1 MNIIFMGTP
10 DFAEGALK
18 ALIDA
23 GQNIIMVVTQPDRA
37 KGRGKDISMP
47 PVKVCA
53 LENGIEVFQPA
64 KVKEPEAVEKIREKA
79 PDIIVVA
86 AFGQILSKEILDIPK
101 YGCVNIHASLLPEYR
116 GAAPIQKCIMD
127 GKKETG
133 VTIMQMNEGL
143 DTGDILMKRSIE
155 VSDDETGGSLFEKL
169 SRLGASMITEA
180 IPLIEEG
187 KLDPEKQDDSKSS
200 YAGMLSKET
209 GAIKFKNSAV
219 ELERLIRAMNP
230 WPSAYTRFRNKNL
243 KIWKASVVDD
253 IDTDDIYQVGTITN
267 ITKDD
272 FTVKCGEKSLV
283 IKELQMEG
291 KKRMSAHDFMLGVQ
305 VEIGESLG

>member
-18 ALIDA
+18 ELIRA
-23 GQNIIMVVTQPDRA
+23 EQNIIMVVTQPDRA

-47 PVKVCA
+47 PVKICA
-53 LENGIEVFQPA
+53 VEHGIEVFQPE
-64 KVKEPEAVEKIREKA
+64 KVKDPEAVKVIRDKK
-79 PDIIVVA
+79 PDLIVVA

-143 DTGDILMKRSIE
+143 DTGDILMKRSVEI
-155 VSDDETGGSLFEKL
+155 DDEETGGSLFEKL
-169 SRLGASMITEA
+169 SRLGALMITEA
-180 IPLIEEG
+180 IPLIEAG
-187 KLDPEKQDDSKSS
+187 KLIPEKQDDTKSS
-200 YAGMLSKET
+200 YAGMLNKET

-219 ELERLIRAMNP
+219 ELERLVRAMNP
-230 WPSAYTRFRNKNL
+230 WPSAYTKFRNKTL

-253 IDTDDIYQVGTITN
+253 IETDDIYQTGTITN

-283 IKELQMEG
+283 IKELQLEG
-291 KKRMSAHDFMLGVQ
+291 KKRMSAHDFMLGVRP
-305 VEIGESLG
+305 EIGESLG

>member
-18 ALIDA
+18 ELIRA
-23 GQNIIMVVTQPDRA
+23 EQNIIMVVTQPDRA

-47 PVKVCA
+47 PVKMCA
-53 LENGIEVFQPA
+53 VEHGIEVFQPE
-64 KVKEPEAVEKIREKA
+64 KVKDPEAVRVIRDKK
-79 PDIIVVA
+79 PDLIVVA

-155 VSDDETGGSLFEKL
+155 IDDEETGGSLFEKL
-169 SRLGASMITEA
+169 SKLGALMITEA
-180 IPLIEEG
+180 IPLIEAG
-187 KLDPEKQDDSKSS
+187 KLTPEKQDDSKSS
-200 YAGMLSKET
+200 YAGMLNKET

-243 KIWKASVVDD
+243 KIWKASVTDD
-253 IDTDDIYQVGTITN
+253 IKTDDIYQIGTITN

-272 FTVKCGEKSLV
+272 FTVKCGEQSLV
-283 IKELQMEG
+283 IKELQLEG
-291 KKRMSAHDFMLGVQ
+291 KKRMSAHDFMLGVRP
-305 VEIGESLG
+305 EIGESLG

>member
-18 ALIDA
+18 ELIRA
-23 GQNIIMVVTQPDRA
+23 EQNIIMVVTQPDRA

-47 PVKVCA
+47 PVKICA
-53 LENGIEVFQPA
+53 VEHGIEVFQPE
-64 KVKEPEAVEKIREKA
+64 KVKDPEAVKVIRDKK
-79 PDIIVVA
+79 PDLIVVA
-86 AFGQILSKEILDIPK
+86 AFGPILSKEILDIPK

-155 VSDDETGGSLFEKL
+155 IDDEETGGSLFEKL
-169 SRLGASMITEA
+169 SRLGALMITEA
-180 IPLIEEG
+180 IPLIEAG
-187 KLDPEKQDDSKSS
+187 KLIPEKQDDTKSS
-200 YAGMLSKET
+200 YAGMLNKET

-219 ELERLIRAMNP
+219 ELERLVRAMNP
-230 WPSAYTRFRNKNL
+230 WPSAYTKFRNKTL

-253 IDTDDIYQVGTITN
+253 IETDDIYQTGTITN

-283 IKELQMEG
+283 IKELQLEG
-291 KKRMSAHDFMLGVQ
+291 KKRMSAHDFMLGVRP
-305 VEIGESLG
+305 EIGESLG

>member
-18 ALIDA
+18 ELIRA
-23 GQNIIMVVTQPDRA
+23 EQNIIMVVTQPDRA

-47 PVKVCA
+47 PVKICA
-53 LENGIEVFQPA
+53 VEHGIEVFQPK
-64 KVKEPEAVEKIREKA
+64 KVKDPEAVKVIRDKK
-79 PDIIVVA
+79 PDLIVVA

-155 VSDDETGGSLFEKL
+155 IDDEETGGSLFEKL
-169 SRLGASMITEA
+169 SRLGALMITEA
-180 IPLIEEG
+180 IPLIEAG
-187 KLDPEKQDDSKSS
+187 KLIPEKQDDTKSS
-200 YAGMLSKET
+200 YAGMLNKET

-219 ELERLIRAMNP
+219 ELERLVRAMNP
-230 WPSAYTRFRNKNL
+230 WPSAYTKFRNKTL

-253 IDTDDIYQVGTITN
+253 IETDDIYQTGTITN

-283 IKELQMEG
+283 IKELQLEG
-291 KKRMSAHDFMLGVQ
+291 KKRMSAHDFMLGVRP
-305 VEIGESLG
+305 EIGESLG

>member
-1 MNIIFMGTP
+1 MRIIFMGTP
-10 DFAEGALK
+10 DFAEGALRE
-18 ALIDA
+18 LIRVK
-23 GQNIIMVVTQPDRA
+23 QNIVMVVTQPDRA

-47 PVKVCA
+47 PVKACA
-53 LENGIEVFQPA
+53 IEHGIEVFQPE
-64 KVKEPEAVEKIREKA
+64 KVKDPGAVQVIRDKK
-79 PDIIVVA
+79 PDLIVVA

-143 DTGDILMKRSIE
+143 DTGDILMKRSIAID
-155 VSDDETGGSLFEKL
+155 DDETGGSLFEKL
-169 SRLGASMITEA
+169 SRLGALMITEA
-180 IPLIEEG
+180 IPLIGEG
-187 KLDPEKQDDSKSS
+187 KLIPEKQDDSKAS
-200 YAGMLSKET
+200 YAGMLNKET

-243 KIWKASVVDD
+243 KIWKASVTDD
-253 IDTDDIYQVGTITN
+253 IKTDDIYQTGTITN

-272 FTVKCGEKSLV
+272 FTVKCGVQSLV
-283 IKELQMEG
+283 IKELQLEG
-291 KKRMSAHDFMLGVQ
+291 KKRMSAHDFMLGVRP
-305 VEIGESLG
+305 EIGESLG

>member
-18 ALIDA
+18 ELIRA
-23 GQNIIMVVTQPDRA
+23 EQNIIMVVTQPDRA

-47 PVKVCA
+47 PVKICA
-53 LENGIEVFQPA
+53 VEHGIEVFQPE
-64 KVKEPEAVEKIREKA
+64 KVKDPEAVKVIRDKK
-79 PDIIVVA
+79 PDLIVVA

-155 VSDDETGGSLFEKL
+155 IDDEETGGSLFEKL
-169 SRLGASMITEA
+169 SRLGALMITEA
-180 IPLIEEG
+180 IPLIEAG
-187 KLDPEKQDDSKSS
+187 KLIPEKQDDTKSS
-200 YAGMLSKET
+200 YAGMLNKET

-219 ELERLIRAMNP
+219 ELERLVRAMNP
-230 WPSAYTRFRNKNL
+230 WPSAYTKFRNKTL

-253 IDTDDIYQVGTITN
+253 IETDDIYQTGTITN

-283 IKELQMEG
+283 IKELQLEG
-291 KKRMSAHDFMLGVQ
+291 KKRMSAHDFMLGVRP
-305 VEIGESLG
+305 EIGESLG

>member
-1 MNIIFMGTP
+1 MNMIFMGTP

-18 ALIDA
+18 ELIRA
-23 GQNIIMVVTQPDRA
+23 EQNIIMVVTQPDRA

-47 PVKVCA
+47 PVKICA
-53 LENGIEVFQPA
+53 VEHGIEVFQPE
-64 KVKEPEAVEKIREKA
+64 KVKDPEAVKVIRDKK
-79 PDIIVVA
+79 PDLIVVA

-155 VSDDETGGSLFEKL
+155 IDDEETGGSLFEKL
-169 SRLGASMITEA
+169 SRLGALMITEA
-180 IPLIEEG
+180 IPLIEAG
-187 KLDPEKQDDSKSS
+187 KLIPEKQDDAKSS
-200 YAGMLSKET
+200 YAGMLNKET

-219 ELERLIRAMNP
+219 ELERLVRAMNP
-230 WPSAYTRFRNKNL
+230 WPSAYTKFRNKTL

-253 IDTDDIYQVGTITN
+253 IETDDIYQTGTITN

-283 IKELQMEG
+283 IKELQLEG
-291 KKRMSAHDFMLGVQ
+291 KKRMSAHDFMLGVRP
-305 VEIGESLG
+305 EIGESLG